1 MTKPHLAVVH
11 GMGTHTKEEFLKT
24 VITPLDA
31 AAAHFGFF
39 KNGGYPG
46 KFSEK
51 VKIVFIDYHEIL
63 EEIRQKIAQSQIPNL
78 AERFPGAPSL
88 VARLNEFN
96 GTAEDSFF
104 NTHLLDV
111 LLYRSYYADAIQLA
125 VGKQLVAAMQ
135 EAKRVG
141 ADFHILAH
149 SLGTA
154 VVHDTLHKLYVNS
167 LHDELGEPLL
177 SAGLNKIRS
186 ITMVANVCQ
195 LPITESEP
203 YTSVVRPG
211 PHGICDYFTTCRHVL
226 DPIASFEKFNPA
238 PHWPSLTSSEFRNIV
253 INKVERANVHDL
265 DHYLADPKLYI
276 PFFWQLFYPYF
287 RTVQTE
293 LNNADTA
300 HANSTVQGRFDKLK
314 EELDDAEITLHWDP
328 DAKEFVFSPDTKAVY
343 KQLVA
348 IFDHLKAIKAAIAA
362 IP

>member
-1 MTKPHLAVVH
+1 MTKPHLAVIH
-11 GMGTHTKEEFLKT
+11 GMGTHTKDQFLNT
-24 VITPLDA
+24 LMTPLDA
-31 AAAHFGFF
+31 AAAHFTFF
-39 KNGGYPG
+39 NKGDNPG
-46 KFSEK
+46 TFSEK
-51 VKIVFIDYHEIL
+51 VQIVFIDYHEIL
-63 EEIRQKIAQSQIPNL
+63 EDIRQKIAKSQIPNL

-111 LLYRSYYADAIQLA
+111 LLYRSYYADAVQVT
-125 VGKQLVAAMQ
+125 VGKQLVAAMK
-135 EAKRVG
+135 AATKAG

-195 LPITESEP
+195 LPITESAP
-203 YTSVVRPG
+203 YTSVVKPG
-211 PHGICDYFTTCRHVL
+211 PQGICDYFITCRHVL

-238 PHWPSLTSSEFRNIV
+238 PHWPTLNSAEFRNIV

-276 PFFWQLFYPYF
+276 PLFWQLFYPEF
-287 RTVQTE
+287 RTHQAE
-293 LNNADTA
+293 LRKAEVA
-300 HANSTVQGRFDKLK
+300 HAKATVQGRFDQLK
-314 EELDDAEITLHWDP
+314 DALDDAEITLQWDP
-328 DAKEFVFSPDTKAVY
+328 DAGEFVFSPDSKAVY

-348 IFDHLKAIKAAIAA
+348 FFDHLKAIKASIAD
-362 IP
+362 IQ